1 MTLDDLAD
9 DVERR
14 YADLGESLDVELDA
28 ETRNELAMLS
38 AVTGSDADEL
48 VRRAVHQLFQATV
61 DTGRIDFHL
70 RAEYDTTYDEY
81 LAGMTYEE
89 MTGQPEPRDD
99 GDRRYQF

>member
-1 MTLDDLAD
+1 MATVTHDGRTTAYRHPGD
-9 DVERR
+9 
-14 YADLGESLDVELDA
+14 GE
-28 ETRNELAMLS
+28 
-38 AVTGSDADEL
+38 
-48 VRRAVHQLFQATV
+48 ATV

-70 RAEYDTTYDEY
+70 RASYDTTYDEY